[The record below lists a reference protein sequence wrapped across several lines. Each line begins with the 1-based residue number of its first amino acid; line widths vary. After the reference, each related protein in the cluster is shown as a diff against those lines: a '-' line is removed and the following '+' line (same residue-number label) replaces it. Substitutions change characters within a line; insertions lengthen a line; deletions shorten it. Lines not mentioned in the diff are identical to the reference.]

1 MGRALDAALIGALAM
16 LTAATGSAAHGQAA
30 NGLTPSQQ
38 AIDGYWRRDRR
49 PVMAGTALDAAAAI
63 PTDPDTPPLGP
74 GGLPN
79 IILGAALPHLQPWA
93 RAYRDRYLAA
103 EEAGRQLRT
112 PGNLCLPYAIP
123 GTGVPGGPAYIMGIL
138 LEPRQATFL
147 YQENRQIRFAAI
159 GAEHPATLQASWL
172 GHSVAH
178 WEGDTLVVDTVGFND
193 MNLLGDTVPV
203 THALHV
209 VQRLRVVDDKLEDRA
224 TFDDP
229 GAFTEPFVAV
239 HTFERAEPFQEYV
252 CAENNNEGGAP
263 TANGAPTPYRLP
275 GAPVAATGL
284 DRR

>member
-1 MGRALDAALIGALAM
+1 MTGVLGAALLSATAVLAAAASFPAQGQ
-16 LTAATGSAAHGQAA
+16 AATG
-30 NGLTPSQQ
+30 LTASQQ

-49 PVMAGTALDAAAAI
+49 PVMVGTALDAAAAL
-63 PTDPDTPPLGP
+63 PAGRDTPPLGP

-103 EEAGRQLRT
+103 EEAGQQLRT

-123 GTGVPGGPAYIMGIL
+123 GTGVPGGPAYIMGVL
-138 LEPRQATFL
+138 LEPRQATFI
-147 YQENRQIRFAAI
+147 YQENRQIRFATI
-159 GAEHPATLQASWL
+159 GGTHPSRLEPSWL
-172 GHSVAH
+172 GHSIAH
-178 WEGDTLVVDTVGFND
+178 WEGDTLVVDTIGFND

-209 VQRLRVVDDKLEDRA
+209 VQRLRVVDGKLEDRA

-263 TANGAPTPYRLP
+263 TATGVPTPYRLP
-275 GAPVAATGL
+275 GAPAAATGL